1 MCATLA
7 LSSLVGAIPVKRECL
22 SKIPLIAGT
31 FKQGSETFDWTEE
44 AVKEFH
50 TQSFPTIKRSC
61 LADNGDLNSFRMVIR
76 GYDETSNL
84 LSDSAGPSESGTCT
98 NVNAPVMAQPTAGR
112 IYSDSDRV
120 QGVEL
125 YYVAST
131 ETLLIGKRAED
142 SITVVFNE
150 THSFMG
156 FFGT

>member
-1 MCATLA
+1 MRAILLCATVA
-7 LSSLVGAIPVKRECL
+7 LGSLVGAIPVRRECL

-44 AVKEFH
+44 AVREFH
-50 TQSFPTIKRSC
+50 TQSFPVIKRSC
-61 LADNGDLNSFRMVIR
+61 MADNGDLNSFRMIIR

-84 LSDSAGPSESGTCT
+84 MSDSAGPSEVGTCS
-98 NVNAPVMAQPTAGR
+98 NVDAPVLATPTAGR

-131 ETLLIGKRAED
+131 ETLLIGK
-142 SITVVFNE
+142 
-150 THSFMG
+150 
-156 FFGT
+156 